1 MMASI
6 IKESIINID
15 PDKIN
20 FDDKESVKELI
31 IALLNTIEHLVQEN
45 AKLREENQ
53 QLRDEIARLK
63 GEKGKPKIRP
73 SVPARE
79 PLLPKSKSKGW
90 SKGSKEDKVKVD
102 RKVTVSLDRP
112 LPPDAQFA
120 CYRKVVIQDIILK
133 TDNVEYLL
141 ERYYS
146 PSLNKYY
153 DAKLPNSVRGSQFGA
168 NLKAFIAVLYFSCRV
183 TENKIWQLC
192 KDIGISISEGQ
203 ISNII
208 TKVMH
213 KELASEKQAIFDA
226 GMIHASFVQTDETG
240 ARHQGKNHYM
250 HVVCDPSFTC
260 YFIKPDKKRATLK
273 DIFGLRK
280 EDRLEIPLITDDA
293 KQYYELSEINCLCW
307 IHEIRH
313 YIKLNPYLGYH
324 KQILESFLTELYEFY
339 RFMQLY
345 KINPNDDLKAE
356 VR

>member
-1 MMASI
+1 MASI

-53 QLRDEIARLK
+53 QLRDKIANLK

-79 PLLPKSKSKGW
+79 SLSSKLKSQRW
-90 SKGSKEDKVKVD
+90 SKGSKKDKIKVD
-102 RKVTVSLDRP
+102 RQVTVSVDRP
-112 LPPDAQFA
+112 LPPDAHFA
-120 CYRKVVIQDIILK
+120 CYRKVVIQDVMLK

-153 DAKLPNSVRGSQFGA
+153 DAKLPNIVRGSQFGA

-208 TKVMH
+208 TKVKH
-213 KELASEKQAIFDA
+213 KELTSEKQAIFEA
-226 GMIHASFVQTDETG
+226 GMNHASFVQTDETG
-240 ARHQGKNHYM
+240 ARHQGRNYYM
-250 HVVCDPSFTC
+250 HVICDPSFTC
-260 YFIKPDKKRATLK
+260 YFIKPDKKRDTLK
-273 DIFGLRK
+273 EIFGLGK

-293 KQYYELSEINCLCW
+293 KQYNI
-307 IHEIRH
+307 
-313 YIKLNPYLGYH
+313 
-324 KQILESFLTELYEFY
+324 
-339 RFMQLY
+339 
-345 KINPNDDLKAE
+345 
-356 VR
+356 